1 MRKTMKKITC
11 AALATLSAL
20 GCATTLTACETAQ
33 PEVSIEIA
41 FNGESYSLDYI
52 LERNIAPRTVAHFL
66 WLADNGY
73 YDGLCVHDYN
83 LANSRMYTG
92 AYKASESDATSIV
105 YKRYYDIVATYDN
118 YSEFPH
124 SVWLDVEKKNPT
136 YTLRGEF
143 SANNVTVEG
152 GALQEEFGSLAMY
165 YNDISTDEIAKQDV
179 FTVREDRE
187 ELTKADYQENS
198 ATSMFFISLTSS
210 AKTNA
215 DYCTFARLDEDSVEV
230 LEDLQEAI
238 EDFIEDN
245 YEDDSDNFTE
255 TLSMPVIEEGGLFED
270 STTVNYNV
278 PKEAI
283 VVKKVN
289 VEKY

>member
-1 MRKTMKKITC
+1 MKKTMRKITC
-11 AALATLSAL
+11 ALLATISAL
-20 GCATTLTACETAQ
+20 GCAATMTACETAQ

-41 FNGESYSLDYI
+41 FNGENYSLNYT
-52 LERNIAPRTVAHFL
+52 LERSIAPRTVAHFL

-83 LANSRMYTG
+83 TANSRMYTG
-92 AYKASESDATSIV
+92 AYKASESDATSLV
-105 YKRYYDIVATYDN
+105 YKKYYDTIATYDN
-118 YSEFPH
+118 YKEFPH
-124 SVWLDVEKKNPT
+124 SVWFDVEKKDPA

-165 YNDISTDEIAKQDV
+165 YNDISSETVAKQDV

-187 ELTKADYQENS
+187 ELGKADYQENS
-198 ATSMFFISLTSS
+198 VTSMFFISLTSA
-210 AKTNA
+210 AKSNT
-215 DYCTFARLDEDSVEV
+215 DYCTFARLDQDSVEE
-230 LEDLQEAI
+230 LQDLQDAI
-238 EDFIEDN
+238 AQFIKDN
-245 YEDDSDNFTE
+245 YEDNSDNFTE
-255 TLSMPVIEEGGLFED
+255 TLSMPVIEEDGRFED
-270 STTVNYNV
+270 SATINYNA

-283 VVKKVN
+283 VITEVN